1 MADVKISGLAGCG
14 CVITTAATAMR
25 SPFPRVRKAVA
36 ERTLPVP
43 DRNKVIRIAVLPLLV
58 VRFAEALRFWQ
69 FGFDRDSRSRSR
81 MIAGAIAE
89 IRRFIY
95 NARDTGHTGITG
107 QSKRELDF
115 YDAWIYRQMQNV
127 ISQMRISSLN
137 YMQVMVADPD
147 ENYIR
152 SASYA
157 GLLWVVSSVVIEM
170 CGNIAVDD
178 FGFPPSQVGKVFPR
192 EAFMQIY
199 DVCAEFLSR
208 PMTPNDV
215 PGQRRAFYE
224 RAYAESAKAFIR
236 ALESVRFPFPAKE
249 KACALCRWYEGGS
262 DDPCRFHFA
271 KAAPLAS
278 CRRFK
283 TFNDKQ

>member
-1 MADVKISGLAGCG
+1 MEDVKISGRSGCG

-25 SPFPRVRKAVA
+25 SPFQRVRKAVA
-36 ERTLPVP
+36 ERTLPIP
-43 DRNKVIRIAVLPLLV
+43 DRNKVIKIAVLPLFV

-81 MIAGAIAE
+81 KIAGAIDE

-107 QSKRELDF
+107 QSMRELKF
-115 YDAWIYRQMQNV
+115 YDAWLDRQMQNV
-127 ISQMRISSLN
+127 TTQMRIASLN

-157 GLLWVVSSVVIEM
+157 ELLRVVSSVVIEM
-170 CGNIAVDD
+170 CGHIAVDD
-178 FGFPPSQVGKVFPR
+178 FGFPPLQAGKVFPR
-192 EAFMQIY
+192 GALMQIY
-199 DVCAEFLSR
+199 DVCAEFLYR

-215 PGQRRAFYE
+215 TSQRRAFYE

-236 ALESVRFPFPAKE
+236 TLKTVRFPETKE
-249 KACALCRWYEGGS
+249 GKACALCRWYGGGS

-283 TFNDKQ
+283 TFNDK